1 MYTLPKS
8 KNPLYADPEEKYV
21 LNMDTNEEAASLLE
35 KLPSLTVLYEARNHL
50 VEKIVERIAMERDFY
65 HEGGSVPDYVIR
77 NVAWKSSGE
86 FVRMVTEAIAN
97 DPNIQNN
104 F

>member
-8 KNPLYADPEEKYV
+8 SNPLYSDPEEKYV
-21 LNMDTNEEAASLLE
+21 LNTDTNEEAAYLLE
-35 KLPSLTVLYEARNHL
+35 RLPSLVVLYEARNYL
-50 VEKIVERIAMERDFY
+50 VDKIVERLAMERDFY

-86 FVRMVTEAIAN
+86 FVKAIAEALSN
-97 DPNIQNN
+97 DPNIKD
-104 F
+104 